1 MAELEPAEKSYSHG
15 DTFFQDEHDRWQELE
30 ASLKAQGYSLEEVE
44 ELRKHYKE
52 EYANACAKERAVF
65 KELKIGQSIWDELI
79 PDTVSDGKDTEHN
92 KETIRDRK
100 EQPVR

>member
-1 MAELEPAEKSYSHG
+1 MNNKGLLVILSAPSGCGK
-15 DTFFQDEHDRWQELE
+15 DT
-30 ASLKAQGYSLEEVE
+30 
-44 ELRKHYKE
+44 
-52 EYANACAKERAVF
+52 VF

>member
-1 MAELEPAEKSYSHG
+1 MLFRS
-15 DTFFQDEHDRWQELE
+15 
-30 ASLKAQGYSLEEVE
+30 
-44 ELRKHYKE
+44 YKE

-65 KELKIGQSIWDELI
+65 KELKTGQSIWDELI

-92 KETIRDRK
+92 KETVRDRK